1 MCSCWA
7 CFLSLRSG
15 LSSQAA
21 SAIRLGSYL
30 LSSRPMSHRTSGTWS
45 CIIPQGRAHGGTST
59 SGAYC
64 IEALPIRSRS
74 EARPILY
81 GPEPNLRRSVC
92 VLCPLPPCSSL
103 FPLVGSSAPTLALR
117 VNHQIMLEMSTAAL
131 YQGIATMCHLRA
143 ITTVD
148 QFDSR

>member
-1 MCSCWA
+1 MLLLRRV
-7 CFLSLRSG
+7 FSLFRSHVSA
-15 LSSQAA
+15 LRP

-45 CIIPQGRAHGGTST
+45 CIIPQGRAHGGT

-92 VLCPLPPCSSL
+92 VLCPLPPCSPL

-117 VNHQIMLEMSTAAL
+117 VNHQIMLEMSTAASVPGDR
-131 YQGIATMCHLRA
+131 YNVPPESDHY
-143 ITTVD
+143 
-148 QFDSR
+148 SRSV